1 MVSIDEELRAA
12 NKAKAVISVLMP
24 STPPAGS
31 DVAIVVLRS
40 AFRTA
45 TNAIRN
51 LSSLQSLDNVRGEVG
66 TALLGLSHALENE
79 SLTQETIDRAKR
91 AVEAWLN
98 GLAKI

>member
-1 MVSIDEELRAA
+1 MVSIDEERSAA
-12 NKAKAVISVLMP
+12 NKAKGVISVLMP
-24 STPPAGS
+24 STSPTGS

-51 LSSLQSLDNVRGEVG
+51 PSSQQSLDNARGEVG
-66 TALLGLSHALENE
+66 TALMGLSHALENG